1 MENREELDWESE
13 LWKVVFLGISNK
25 IKDNKTLSKSQQSIY
40 DIIKQTDEFQEIC
53 KQDIKGND
61 KIIDGDVFIHK
72 RTGNK
77 FVYHF
82 PLRVLSD
89 FFNKEK

>member
-13 LWKVVFLGISNK
+13 LWKVVFLGIANK

-53 KQDIKGND
+53 KQDIKDND

-72 RTGNK
+72 RTGNE
-77 FVYHF
+77 FAYHF
-82 PLRVLSD
+82 PLRILSD
-89 FFNKEK
+89 FS